1 MSMDV
6 EPNSTTLVTLLSSC
20 SSLRAFKLGKAVH
33 GNCLRNLHKSNLML
47 DKAVLDF
54 YLRCGSLA
62 TARYLFVNM
71 PKERCGFLD

>member
-1 MSMDV
+1 MG
-6 EPNSTTLVTLLSSC
+6 PNSTTRVTLLSLC

-33 GNCLRNLHKSNLML
+33 GHCLRNLHESNLML
-47 DKAVLDF
+47 DNAVLDF

-62 TARYLFVNM
+62 TAIYLFVNM